1 MVLGQIDLWEL
12 TKLHY
17 ATRLDFMP
25 PDQIGHM
32 SLNGLKRQVAT
43 HDKTQTRTQM
53 GEPSVALDPEHQ
65 VSTRGG
71 PSTVIFSTEK
81 PYLGVSPTLGFWS
94 MRHSAI
100 FEEEVDFQEHCVR
113 ICG

>member
-1 MVLGQIDLWEL
+1 MPLG
-12 TKLHY
+12 
-17 ATRLDFMP
+17 LDFMP

-32 SLNGLKRQVAT
+32 SLNGLKRRVAT
-43 HDKTQTRTQM
+43 HDKTQTETQM

-71 PSTVIFSTEK
+71 GDSTVIFSTK
-81 PYLGVSPTLGFWS
+81 KLFVGVSPTLGFWS

-100 FEEEVDFQEHCVR
+100 SEEEVDFQEHCVR
-113 ICG
+113 NLWVV